1 MFIIDTHALLWYLR
15 NSDDLSETAHKII
28 DTEEQIFTSV
38 ASLWEI
44 AIKHSIGKLH
54 LEFSISQIENLC
66 KEKEITILPIKA
78 IHLDELEHLP
88 KIHNDPF
95 DRLIICQARTEN
107 LSIITRDSIIPQYD
121 VQTVW

>member
-78 IHLDELEHLP
+78 IH
-88 KIHNDPF
+88 
-95 DRLIICQARTEN
+95 
-107 LSIITRDSIIPQYD
+107 
-121 VQTVW
+121 